1 MTRLCYWRPCGA
13 DVRDR
18 DPTQNKR
25 EHRDR
30 VDRLVAWRQREL
42 RVRHYYE
49 PARLLGKEVAR
60 SLSWAD
66 ADADENAAWD
76 IYLFYSAGARWHDA
90 LPPPET
96 VLHQLSRRQNDS
108 GFRTGDELVDAL
120 REATTRTLAAPGGG

>member
-1 MTRLCYWRPCGA
+1 VIETQPRTNASIAIVWTDWWPGDSESSARRAAKLI
-13 DVRDR
+13 
-18 DPTQNKR
+18 DPT
-25 EHRDR
+25 D
-30 VDRLVAWRQREL
+30 D